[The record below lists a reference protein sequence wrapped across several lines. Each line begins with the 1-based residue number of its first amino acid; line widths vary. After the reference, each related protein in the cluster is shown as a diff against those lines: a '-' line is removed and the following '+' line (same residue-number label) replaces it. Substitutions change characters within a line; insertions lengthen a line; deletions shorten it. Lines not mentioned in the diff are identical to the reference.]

1 MGILLGD
8 MVVRF
13 TADITS
19 LTAGAAAAKG
29 EMGSFSSSAGAVGG
43 VMAAGLA
50 LGVTAIVGV
59 GVASA
64 VAATEFQKN
73 MLKVQAYAGL
83 TKQQTTDMGNSIMDM
98 GSKYGVGPT
107 ELAKAIYPIISS
119 GYDAA
124 QSLNILKLSAMT
136 AGASGAQTSVVADAL
151 TTSLKAM
158 HAPAS
163 QASNYMDMFNKVV
176 QLGKG
181 EVPAYAAVIGKLSL
195 AAGSAKVPF
204 GDMGAALATL
214 TTHGFPSVAQAATS
228 LGNLFTQ
235 VGPKVDAVAQ
245 HAQKMGIAFD
255 ENKFKTD
262 DLSQKI
268 AYLNQVTGGNQGE
281 ILKLLGGSATALKA
295 FNALSGSTKDFTA
308 NLDSMGKSQG
318 MTQKVFDTTSQ
329 GFGAAMDRMK
339 AAGEGLLIKIG
350 QQLLPNLT
358 KLANQVVPIITQFAN
373 WLTSGNRLQNFI
385 NGLVGAITNVATWIG
400 NFVKE
405 LQTNRPMLDAFIVVI
420 GALAGIIGGLMVA
433 ALVAMAIAAWAAIAP
448 LLPFILI
455 GAAIGAVIALVIV
468 IFMHWGEIAHWLQ
481 GIWGAF
487 VGWLQG
493 IWGGLGAWFQGILG
507 SIEAFW
513 KQKWK
518 QITDAVGEAIAI
530 IQTVIRVGFSI
541 LIDIVFGPI
550 IAIVGFFQWLYNHN
564 YYFKD
569 LVDKIKEIF
578 TGAFTWLK
586 DQWNRFTGWLGGIW
600 DGIKGKASDAWG
612 SITDTVKGKTT
623 DAGNALHTGWT
634 NTSTTLSTQWN
645 NFSKFMEKAWQ
656 LVMDVLNIIWTKFIG
671 PPLTKLWNQFS
682 TWFGNLAG
690 QAVTW
695 GQNLIQGFINGI
707 QGMFGNVT
715 STVQNLMG
723 NVASFLGFHSPAE
736 KGPGKELDI
745 WGPNLVKGFAAGVDK
760 SSPIL
765 AASLTHLIQYPG
777 GLSGASAGGSAS
789 SGAGGGQTII
799 IELDSKQLARTV
811 MTSADKMVR
820 LKVGSKSTRAA

>member
-1 MGILLGD
+1 M
-8 MVVRF
+8 
-13 TADITS
+13 S
-19 LTAGAAAAKG
+19 
-29 EMGSFSSSAGAVGG
+29 SFSNSAGAVGG

-50 LGVTAIVGV
+50 LGTVAVV
-59 GVASA
+59 AAGVASVKMA
-64 VAATEFQKN
+64 GDYEQSMK
-73 MLKVQAYAGL
+73 KVQAL
-83 TKQQTTDMGNSIMDM
+83 TGT
-98 GSKYGVGPT
+98 SK
-107 ELAKAIYPIISS
+107 AQMSD
-119 GYDAA
+119 YDA
-124 QSLNILKLSAMT
+124 SLKQLAVNAGVAPKALADGLYNVISAGYKGKDAMT
-136 AGASGAQTSVVADAL
+136 VLTLATEDAKIGMTSATVTTDAL
-151 TTSLKAM
+151 TNVMKNFNAPAKDAVRVNGEMLETVTLGKATFEQYANNITKAASTSKQFGESMETMNAAWSTLTSNGIKAGQATTDYNQSLKVMDGNIGTVAKSLNKNGIAFNETAFNAM
-158 HAPAS
+158 DYGHKTEYLNTALQKANAEHVKITGVTVQAS
-163 QASNYMDMFNKVV
+163 QAISTIANHIKDYNSNLDTLSNKQEMAKKTQDAWNITQGGFNQSMDRVKASIDVLM
-176 QLGKG
+176 
-181 EVPAYAAVIGKLSL
+181 I
-195 AAGSAKVPF
+195 
-204 GDMGAALATL
+204 
-214 TTHGFPSVAQAATS
+214 SV
-228 LGNLFTQ
+228 G
-235 VGPKVDAVAQ
+235 
-245 HAQKMGIAFD
+245 
-255 ENKFKTD
+255 
-262 DLSQKI
+262 
-268 AYLNQVTGGNQGE
+268 
-281 ILKLLGGSATALKA
+281 
-295 FNALSGSTKDFTA
+295 NAL
-308 NLDSMGKSQG
+308 
-318 MTQKVFDTTSQ
+318 
-329 GFGAAMDRMK
+329 
-339 AAGEGLLIKIG
+339 
-350 QQLLPNLT
+350 LPSLT
-358 KLANQVVPIITQFAN
+358 KLANAIVPLIGQFTN
-373 WLTSGNRLQNFI
+373 WLLSGNRLQNFMD
-385 NGLVGAITNVATWIG
+385 GLVKVVTNVATWIG
-400 NFVKE
+400 NFAKE

-799 IELDSKQLARTV
+799 IELDSKQLSRTV
-811 MTSADKMVR
+811 LTQMDKQVR
-820 LKVGSKSTRAA
+820 LKVGNRSTRVA